1 MVIPVRREDME
12 MTPSTATSE
21 RQQSDKVTLYCPEC
35 GHESRING
43 DWLIHVLADSLIYE
57 CPDCG
62 VVIDSRQ
69 DQEVLTERS
78 GGSLHFAAGN

>member
-1 MVIPVRREDME
+1 
-12 MTPSTATSE
+12 MTPSNSTSE
-21 RQQSDKVTLYCPEC
+21 LQPLDKVTLYCPEC

-62 VVIDSRQ
+62 AVIDSRR
-69 DQEVLTERS
+69 DQKELTEKS
-78 GGSLHFAAGN
+78 GGSLQFAEN